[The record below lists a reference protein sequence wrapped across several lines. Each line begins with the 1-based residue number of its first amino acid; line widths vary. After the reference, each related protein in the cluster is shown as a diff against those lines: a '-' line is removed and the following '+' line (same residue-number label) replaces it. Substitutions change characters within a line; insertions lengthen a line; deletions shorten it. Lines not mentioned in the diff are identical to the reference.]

1 MISRR
6 RRTLRT
12 TIALMAIMSTLSW
25 AVAAEPAEAASGK
38 KRTWYHSE
46 TIGRSAE
53 GRKIKAY
60 RAGQKGKPVVVVLA
74 TIHGDENYVHHV
86 AEGLLVGRKIKGVD
100 LWVVPVVNPDGYA
113 RDRRWLKGGV
123 DPNRNYPHRFRVQA
137 HSGPRAASAR
147 ETRVMMKFLNRV
159 DPKYV
164 VSWHQ
169 PLHGV
174 DSYGVKNKKLMKRLS
189 KGLRLPV
196 KRMAC
201 NGTCRGT
208 LTGWFNAHHQG
219 AAITVE
225 YGAKRRPLKKMR
237 VRDANA
243 TLKAVGGRRA

>member
-1 MISRR
+1 MTGRR
-6 RRTLRT
+6 LRT
-12 TIALMAIMSTLSW
+12 MITLILILTTLGW
-25 AVAAEPAEAASGK
+25 VMPTGPAAAAK
-38 KRTWYHSE
+38 RRTWYHSE
-46 TIGRSAE
+46 TIGRSAD

-60 RAGQKGKPVVVVLA
+60 RAGQKGK
-74 TIHGDENYVHHV
+74 
-86 AEGLLVGRKIKGVD
+86 
-100 LWVVPVVNPDGYA
+100 PVVNPDGYA

-137 HSGPRAASAR
+137 HSGPRAASAK
-147 ETRVMMKFLNRV
+147 ETRAMMKFLNRL

-208 LTGWFNAHHQG
+208 LTGWFNANHQG

-225 YGAKRRPLKKMR
+225 YGSKRRSLKKMR